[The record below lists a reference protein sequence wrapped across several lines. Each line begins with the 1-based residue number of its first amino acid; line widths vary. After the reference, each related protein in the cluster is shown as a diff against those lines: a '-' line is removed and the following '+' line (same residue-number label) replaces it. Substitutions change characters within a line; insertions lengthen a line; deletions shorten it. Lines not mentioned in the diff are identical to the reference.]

1 MDEALALSAAAEKT
15 RDVHRRLLE
24 LNSIGL
30 LEVEKVT
37 AEAVVARAKVNS
49 AKALVSKCA
58 IAAPFDGRVVER
70 KAQAH
75 QYVQAGQP
83 LLDILDDASPEIE
96 FIVPSLWV
104 RKLKVGSTLE
114 IRVDETGKS
123 YSATI
128 SRIGAKVDS
137 VSHSVRVMALFPGRF
152 PELMAGM
159 TGKIRLA
166 GS

>member
-1 MDEALALSAAAEKT
+1 MVGWS
-15 RDVHRRLLE
+15 
-24 LNSIGL
+24 
-30 LEVEKVT
+30 
-37 AEAVVARAKVNS
+37 
-49 AKALVSKCA
+49 
-58 IAAPFDGRVVER
+58 ER

-96 FIVPSLWV
+96 FIVPV
-104 RKLKVGSTLE
+104 AVGAEAGGSA
-114 IRVDETGKS
+114 RRSKFGVDETGKS